1 MNAAEKG
8 DRFPGDAPA
17 LLLLESIYRHA
28 DDCIVVLDRDFRY
41 LRVNRAYADVCAR
54 RIEEF
59 SGRRLFD
66 FYPSP
71 LIEEFRR
78 VVETRIPYAAFDHPF
93 AFPGHPEWGETYWD
107 LSLIPVLDD
116 ADEPVSLLLF
126 TLRDV
131 TQRHRALQALRDSDA
146 RYRTIFEDA
155 TTAIALADA
164 ETGELRDINRAMER
178 LVGWSRVELLGR
190 PHWVLHPPSQNCRTS
205 SPGFSRHRWTAD
217 GQLIET
223 QVLTRRGDVVDVEI
237 KASSLQCNGRRI
249 LVGFFSDIT
258 ERKRQERELRR
269 QATHDSLTGLAN
281 RLLAEERTAR
291 LLAPPQDSDRRVAM
305 LLIDLDR
312 FKIVNDGLGHA
323 VGDALLRELG
333 ARLDVAARSGDVV
346 ARLGGDE
353 FMIVMRDTPGE
364 AATDFGN
371 HLLETIKQ
379 PIRVGAHELTMT
391 ASLGIA
397 SYPQDGANFAE
408 MYRNADTAM
417 YCAKARGRNRLE
429 HYSPEMNRRTAE
441 RLDLEGD
448 LRRALERQELVLHY
462 QPKVRLQDGSVV
474 GAEALVRWSHPTRG
488 MVSPMEFIPLAEET
502 GLIVPIGQW
511 VIESACA
518 QIRDWM
524 AAGLPEVSVAV
535 NLSALQF
542 QSRNLPRQI
551 ARALDANGLSARCL
565 ELEVTESVA
574 MAAPE
579 ESIRMLAELKTV
591 GVRIWLDDFGTGYSS
606 LAYLKRFPIDG
617 LKIDR
622 SFVDSIA
629 TDPNDATIARMVIA
643 LARELKM
650 QVVAEG
656 VETWE
661 QFSFLSGA
669 RCDAMQGYLFS
680 ESILAE
686 DFARLL
692 TQGRRL
698 AVPAS

>member
-1 MNAAEKG
+1 M
-8 DRFPGDAPA
+8 PA
-17 LLLLESIYRHA
+17 VPSLESIYRHA
-28 DDCIVVLDRDFRY
+28 DDCM
-41 LRVNRAYADVCAR
+41 
-54 RIEEF
+54 
-59 SGRRLFD
+59 
-66 FYPSP
+66 
-71 LIEEFRR
+71 
-78 VVETRIPYAAFDHPF
+78 
-93 AFPGHPEWGETYWD
+93 
-107 LSLIPVLDD
+107 
-116 ADEPVSLLLF
+116 
-126 TLRDV
+126 
-131 TQRHRALQALRDSDA
+131 
-146 RYRTIFEDA
+146 YRTIFEDA

-178 LVGWSRVELLGR
+178 LVGWSRAELLGR
-190 PHWVLHPPSQNCRTS
+190 PQWVLHPPSRDSRTP
-205 SPGFSRHRWTAD
+205 SPGCSRHRWAAD
-217 GQLIET
+217 GQVIEA

-237 KASSLQCNGRRI
+237 KASSLQCNSRRI

-258 ERKRQERELRR
+258 ERRRQEREFRH

-291 LLAPPQDSDRRVAM
+291 LLALARGSDRCVAM

-323 VGDALLRELG
+323 VGDALLRDIG
-333 ARLDVAARSGDVV
+333 ARLAAVARSGDTV

-353 FMIVMRDTPGE
+353 FMIVMRDTHDE

-371 HLLETIKQ
+371 RLLETIKR
-379 PIRVGAHELTMT
+379 PIRVGTHELTMT

-397 SYPQDGANFAE
+397 SYPKDGANFAE
-408 MYRNADTAM
+408 MYRNADAAM
-417 YCAKARGRNRLE
+417 YGAKARGRNCLE

-462 QPKVRLQDGSVV
+462 QPKVRLRDGSVV

-518 QIRDWM
+518 QIRDWV
-524 AAGLPEVSVAV
+524 AAGLPEVAVAV

-542 QSRNLPRQI
+542 QSRDLPRQI

-579 ESIRMLAELKTV
+579 ESIRVLAELKAV

-661 QFSFLSGA
+661 QFSFLSRA

-698 AVPAS
+698 AVPAP

>member
-1 MNAAEKG
+1 
-8 DRFPGDAPA
+8 
-17 LLLLESIYRHA
+17 
-28 DDCIVVLDRDFRY
+28 
-41 LRVNRAYADVCAR
+41 
-54 RIEEF
+54 
-59 SGRRLFD
+59 
-66 FYPSP
+66 
-71 LIEEFRR
+71 
-78 VVETRIPYAAFDHPF
+78 
-93 AFPGHPEWGETYWD
+93 
-107 LSLIPVLDD
+107 
-116 ADEPVSLLLF
+116 
-126 TLRDV
+126 
-131 TQRHRALQALRDSDA
+131 
-146 RYRTIFEDA
+146 
-155 TTAIALADA
+155 
-164 ETGELRDINRAMER
+164 
-178 LVGWSRVELLGR
+178 
-190 PHWVLHPPSQNCRTS
+190 
-205 SPGFSRHRWTAD
+205 
-217 GQLIET
+217 
-223 QVLTRRGDVVDVEI
+223 
-237 KASSLQCNGRRI
+237 
-249 LVGFFSDIT
+249 
-258 ERKRQERELRR
+258 
-269 QATHDSLTGLAN
+269 
-281 RLLAEERTAR
+281 
-291 LLAPPQDSDRRVAM
+291 M

-323 VGDALLRELG
+323 VGDALLRDIG
-333 ARLDVAARSGDVV
+333 ARLGALARFGDTV

-353 FMIVMRDTPGE
+353 FMIVMNDTHRE
-364 AATDFGN
+364 AAADFGT
-371 HLLETIKQ
+371 HLLETIKR
-379 PIRVGAHELTMT
+379 PIRIGTHELTLT

-397 SYPQDGANFAE
+397 SHPKDGADFAE
-408 MYRNADTAM
+408 MYRNADAAM
-417 YCAKARGRNRLE
+417 YCAKARGRNRFE
-429 HYSPEMNRRTAE
+429 HYAPEMNRRTAE
-441 RLDLEGD
+441 RLDLEAD

-462 QPKVRLQDGSVV
+462 QPKVRLQDGSLI
-474 GAEALVRWSHPTRG
+474 GAEALVRWRHPVRG

-524 AAGLPEVSVAV
+524 AAGLPEVAVAV

-542 QSRNLPRQI
+542 QLRDLPRQI

-579 ESIRMLAELKTV
+579 ESIRVFAELKAV

-661 QFSFLSGA
+661 QFSFLSRA

-698 AVPAS
+698 AVPTS